1 MQSYLGCPFQLPS
14 WRLPDLSW
22 GQPWSVESALTGETA
37 REKAGFLLFPA
48 PQEPHQA
55 WKDVHFASLHALISA
70 LPHKDGVPNLVSVWL
85 SNSASRLSYFV
96 TGDANVQIA
105 SISEELAKKT
115 EDAARQQEE
124 ITHLLS
130 QIVDLQKKA
139 KSVSL
144 CVSG

>member
-1 MQSYLGCPFQLPS
+1 MTPFMSISIPPIKTLFTP
-14 WRLPDLSW
+14 WLVCAFPT
-22 GQPWSVESALTGETA
+22 QP
-37 REKAGFLLFPA
+37 PA
-48 PQEPHQA
+48 CH
-55 WKDVHFASLHALISA
+55 
-70 LPHKDGVPNLVSVWL
+70 
-85 SNSASRLSYFV
+85 YFV

-139 KSVSL
+139 KAVRL
-144 CVSG
+144 LRLWLPC

>member
-1 MQSYLGCPFQLPS
+1 VCGFPT
-14 WRLPDLSW
+14 
-22 GQPWSVESALTGETA
+22 QP
-37 REKAGFLLFPA
+37 PA
-48 PQEPHQA
+48 CH
-55 WKDVHFASLHALISA
+55 
-70 LPHKDGVPNLVSVWL
+70 
-85 SNSASRLSYFV
+85 YFV

-139 KSVSL
+139 KSVRLL
-144 CVSG
+144 CLWVTRQWPCGDGTGG